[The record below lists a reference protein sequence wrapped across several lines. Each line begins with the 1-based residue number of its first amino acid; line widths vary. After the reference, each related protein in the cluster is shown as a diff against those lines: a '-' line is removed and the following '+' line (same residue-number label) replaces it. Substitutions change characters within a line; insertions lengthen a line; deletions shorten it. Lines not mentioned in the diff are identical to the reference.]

1 MAYSNL
7 GRHIYNCLRRK
18 LVSYRRN
25 YVHCTNYIVETQMNH
40 KFASIVGNAKKDKR
54 QARAIFQ
61 LAEKEHQKQEA
72 HKHPLCLSTVGWP

>member
-1 MAYSNL
+1 
-7 GRHIYNCLRRK
+7 
-18 LVSYRRN
+18 
-25 YVHCTNYIVETQMNH
+25 MNH